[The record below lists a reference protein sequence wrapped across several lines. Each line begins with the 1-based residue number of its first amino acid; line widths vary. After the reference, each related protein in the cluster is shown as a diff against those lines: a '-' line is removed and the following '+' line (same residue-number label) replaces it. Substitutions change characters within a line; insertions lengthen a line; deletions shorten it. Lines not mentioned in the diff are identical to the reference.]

1 MTLVL
6 ASLVFVPSLQARLLS
21 AFSIEAAWPATHIV
35 LAKETTQPGH
45 FEILDSWK
53 GSLPRG
59 AVIDVPDMVPLQSEG
74 TRPAPI
80 RDSARPDRLNI
91 VLFLRERL
99 SDPAAG
105 PRWVPATSDMKTSM
119 AWEEGS
125 EMFCFKP
132 DQYSINLE
140 LADCR
145 MTWAEMLVQ
154 SRGVTDQEAELQSIS
169 EAPDKETR
177 AEELAPFI
185 LSPYAVARSFVF
197 QELQGCGEAAVP
209 TIEAMLNDL
218 ALLGQHEDAI
228 KELVGIQGRRAGPE
242 LTALLSWDA
251 QFWAATSPTLKPGW
265 WNSDVLPE
273 APLPLRYGRTID
285 LIRALEDIGFSGAR
299 STILTLRTI
308 SESLPPLDRGD
319 STNQM
324 RDECDRVLNDL
335 PKN

>member
-1 MTLVL
+1 
-6 ASLVFVPSLQARLLS
+6 LQARLLS

-119 AWEEGS
+119 AWEEAS

-177 AEELAPFI
+177 AEELAPFV
-185 LSPYAVARSFVF
+185 LSP
-197 QELQGCGEAAVP
+197 
-209 TIEAMLNDL
+209 
-218 ALLGQHEDAI
+218 
-228 KELVGIQGRRAGPE
+228 
-242 LTALLSWDA
+242 
-251 QFWAATSPTLKPGW
+251 
-265 WNSDVLPE
+265 LPSR
-273 APLPLRYGRTID
+273 APLYFRNCRVAERLRCR
-285 LIRALEDIGFSGAR
+285 R
-299 STILTLRTI
+299 
-308 SESLPPLDRGD
+308 
-319 STNQM
+319 
-324 RDECDRVLNDL
+324 
-335 PKN
+335 